1 MGIKKFKDSALKN
14 IIISEEYKFWIIQTV
29 FIEGIKRKKTVE
41 SLYEILS
48 LKNRSS
54 YNLTLIKKDEA
65 AILSFLKDDG
75 YYFSKVTSSYQDL
88 SDNKIDLFY
97 QIELGEKSKVS
108 KISFIGDK
116 KFKDSALKKY
126 NYK

>member
-1 MGIKKFKDSALKN
+1 MEN
-14 IIISEEYKFWIIQTV
+14 PIIQTV
-29 FIEGIKRKKTVE
+29 FIEGIKRKKTEE

-54 YNLTLIKKDEA
+54 YNSTLIKKDET

-88 SDNKIDLFY
+88 GDNKIDLFTK
-97 QIELGEKSKVS
+97 LNLVKNL
-108 KISFIGDK
+108 
-116 KFKDSALKKY
+116 KFQKFHSLVIKNLKTVH
-126 NYK
+126 